1 MSFIL
6 KSKKT
11 SLQRLTFWPRTSWAV
26 LGVILFWVTCWPA
39 GTVRLSA
46 EGSNAISNNTLPTK
60 RAALDAVHRIAAQL
74 QETVTSSCPLVRFGS
89 EWGHHTLCNY
99 KPAESCQFYSFG
111 ISNDYSFDT
120 DLAQKWG
127 CHGFAADPTVIHP
140 SKLHPNVTFHSIGA
154 KMRAASPFHIVT
166 SMPALRK
173 WLGHSHVTVLKMDC
187 EGCEYSLGEDIALE
201 DPAFFTHVDQFAV
214 EVHVSKHWLETQ
226 NALYSLGLLFYFLEE
241 AGLRL
246 QHAEILGCDPKKE
259 RIGCMDELVEMDYPC
274 GLGKSCHNY
283 LFARH
288 L

>member
-1 MSFIL
+1 MIFLIP

-11 SLQRLTFWPRTSWAV
+11 TFQLLKISPSTGLV
-26 LGVILFWVTCWPA
+26 LLGITFFCATWWPA
-39 GTVRLSA
+39 SSVTPLS
-46 EGSNAISNNTLPTK
+46 ISSEAASSITDILTK
-60 RAALDAVHRIAAQL
+60 RASLDAVRRIAAQL
-74 QETVTSSCPLVRFGS
+74 QKTVTSSCKLSRFGS
-89 EWGHHTLCNY
+89 EWGHHTLCDY
-99 KPAESCQFYSFG
+99 KPAKSCQFYSFG

-127 CHGFAADPTVIHP
+127 CQGFAADPTVIHP

-154 KMRAASPFHIVT
+154 KMRTALPFQIVT

-173 WLGHSHVTVLKMDC
+173 WLGHAQVTVLKMDC
-187 EGCEYSLGEDIALE
+187 EGYEYSLGEDIALE

-226 NALYSLGLLFYFLEE
+226 NALYSLGLLFHFLDE

-246 QHAEILGCDPKKE
+246 QHAEILGCDPEKE
-259 RIGCMDELVEMDYPC
+259 RRGCMDELVEMDYPC

-283 LFARH
+283 LFAR
-288 L
+288 

>member
-1 MSFIL
+1 MQYVVWPLNF
-6 KSKKT
+6 KKR
-11 SLQRLTFWPRTSWAV
+11 SPQAAHWSV
-26 LGVILFWVTCWPA
+26 LGVNGAITRCATTSKWNPANFTRLVYQAIIPLTRTWPKNGAARVLRLILPS
-39 GTVRLSA
+39 L
-46 EGSNAISNNTLPTK
+46 
-60 RAALDAVHRIAAQL
+60 
-74 QETVTSSCPLVRFGS
+74 
-89 EWGHHTLCNY
+89 
-99 KPAESCQFYSFG
+99 
-111 ISNDYSFDT
+111 
-120 DLAQKWG
+120 
-127 CHGFAADPTVIHP
+127 

-154 KMRAASPFHIVT
+154 KMRTASPFHIVT

-259 RIGCMDELVEMDYPC
+259 RTGCMDELVEMGYPC

-288 L
+288 V